1 VLGFG
6 LGLLQIV
13 VYAIYR
19 NRGEK
24 DITKAPI
31 EPLKSI
37 VIETQLADKN
47 EQEKKSKDDKSEEEP
62 IACGV

>member
-47 EQEKKSKDDKSEEEP
+47 EQEKKSKDDDDKSD
-62 IACGV
+62 GV